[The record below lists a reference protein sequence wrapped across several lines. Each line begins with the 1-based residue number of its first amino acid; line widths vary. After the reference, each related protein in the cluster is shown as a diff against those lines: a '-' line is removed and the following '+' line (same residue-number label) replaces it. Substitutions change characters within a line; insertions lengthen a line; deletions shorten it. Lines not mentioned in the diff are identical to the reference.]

1 MTCVVCVP
9 RDPAVARAPRNVLI
23 SRTPYRFMM
32 VNTPRH
38 TRQKLRDPL
47 CTDPVHFTHTHHDTH
62 TSDTHIDIGV
72 RDGARSPVRARRGR
86 SVRWARCMCARH
98 GARWAGRRVKPSQKA
113 PRDAAAECGVRTYV
127 SGVASLSPCLISLSR
142 VIQLAAY
149 RAPAPAPVSSTTPYS
164 ISDSRCI
171 PYCVC
176 EPCPAQNKRTPN
188 TRTQT
193 SIATATLLVHTRCAV
208 RACKQGQVCWRC

>member
-38 TRQKLRDPL
+38 TRHKLRDPL
-47 CTDPVHFTHTHHDTH
+47 CTDPVHFTHTHTMTH

-98 GARWAGRRVKPSQKA
+98 GARWAGRRVKPSQKE
-113 PRDAAAECGVRTYV
+113 RRETAAECGVRTYV

-149 RAPAPAPVSSTTPYS
+149 RAPAPASVSSTTPYS
-164 ISDSRCI
+164 ISRTRGV
-171 PYCVC
+171 YRTVFVNR
-176 EPCPAQNKRTPN
+176 AQRKTSERQ
-188 TRTQT
+188 TRAHKLA
-193 SIATATLLVHTRCAV
+193 SLPLLF
-208 RACKQGQVCWRC
+208 